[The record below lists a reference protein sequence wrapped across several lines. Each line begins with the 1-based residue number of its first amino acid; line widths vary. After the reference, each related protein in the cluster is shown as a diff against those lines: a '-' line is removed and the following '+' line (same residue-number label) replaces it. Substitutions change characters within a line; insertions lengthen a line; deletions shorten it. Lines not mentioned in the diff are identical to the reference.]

1 MQTCSI
7 PDMLPAVVAGER
19 VFRCRGRD
27 VARLSPEGRIRYSGE
42 AAPALPDV
50 GYSAPLPSARLLAA
64 LGALL
69 AQDLAARLGD
79 PVTEAPLRH

>member
-7 PDMLPAVVAGER
+7 PDMLPAIVAGER

-27 VARLSPEGRIRYSGE
+27 VARLTPEGRIRYSGE
-42 AAPALPDV
+42 AAPDLPDV

-64 LGALL
+64 LGAIL

-79 PVTEAPLRH
+79 VTEDAPVRH